1 MWCLPRWR
9 SVRSAVASTVE
20 SISRARFLCSHVPP
34 SMMPRSASS
43 VVSPLSSRS
52 ARDWYSRRLVD
63 DQGERA
69 RAATRITIHTH
80 PKCLCAPNPPL
91 VLEVGGVCRG
101 TISLSRVADALL
113 EQLHFTLHFQLPTR
127 HGVLRLRQRQAAR
140 CRVGGLPGRRSGY
153 ATPPVPTFARPLIC
167 LAAARNAGRDGCR
180 CGRGRRDGRT
190 HRWSRSSCGRG
201 DHRRGARLLPPYV
214 DSMGR
219 VSVSDDV
226 RARKRTRYLARR
238 GFSQEVLRPFPRGSP
253 RPAAGAD
260 AWLARGSSRQIPT
273 FGSSEFAATRGA
285 AEAPRR
291 KEGRQEQLGS
301 NETA

>member
-1 MWCLPRWR
+1 MSSSCRGRNCAMWCLPRWR

-127 HGVLRLRQRQAAR
+127 HGVLRR
-140 CRVGGLPGRRSGY
+140 RV
-153 ATPPVPTFARPLIC
+153 ARPPLRLRHPTGSDVC
-167 LAAARNAGRDGCR
+167 SAAHLPR
-180 CGRGRRDGRT
+180 CGAQ
-190 HRWSRSSCGRG
+190 RWQRW
-201 DHRRGARLLPPYV
+201 LP
-214 DSMGR
+214 
-219 VSVSDDV
+219 
-226 RARKRTRYLARR
+226 
-238 GFSQEVLRPFPRGSP
+238 LRP
-253 RPAAGAD
+253 RP
-260 AWLARGSSRQIPT
+260 
-273 FGSSEFAATRGA
+273 
-285 AEAPRR
+285 PRR
-291 KEGRQEQLGS
+291 PHSPMEP
-301 NETA
+301 